1 MEIPAI
7 SELRVLLEQ
16 HNGPCISMF
25 LPTHRA
31 GIETHRDPLR
41 LRNHIRA
48 AENRLLLDHLRT
60 TQVEHLLQPIQ
71 ALLEDESFWLH
82 PGDGLALFRSPD
94 TFRTYWLPSSF
105 KEQVVVTDHFYLKPL
120 LPFLTKDERCSILAL
135 SQNEV
140 RLLQATHDSVKKVD
154 LPAAVPRS
162 LAEALKYD
170 VPENEP
176 HNHSSSSGVSRGKG
190 GRRATIF
197 HGQGVGIDDAR
208 ENLLRY
214 FQQVDRGLHEL
225 LRDEKAPLVLAC
237 VEFLF
242 PLYREANTY
251 PHLLDQGV
259 PGNPDKLSA
268 ETLRRQ
274 AWAIMEPYL
283 LLAREQAAA
292 RYRQYAETER
302 ASHNV
307 REIIQAAFHGRVE
320 SLFIAFD
327 QEQWG
332 TFHPAT
338 NKFHVHRVA
347 RYHDDD
353 LLDIAATQ
361 TLLHSGSVYAV
372 GQAQVPGGGMVAA
385 VFRY

>member
-1 MEIPAI
+1 MEIPST
-7 SELRVLLEQ
+7 SELRALLEQ

-31 GIETHRDPLR
+31 GTETQQDPLR

-60 TQVEHLLQPIQ
+60 TQVEHLLLPIQ

-94 TFRTYWLPSSF
+94 VFRTYWLPSSF
-105 KEQVVVTDHFYLKPL
+105 QEQVVVTGHFYLKPL
-120 LPFLTKDERCSILAL
+120 LPFLSEDERFSILAL

-140 RLLQATHDSVKKVD
+140 SLLQATHYSVKKVD
-154 LPAAVPRS
+154 LPAAVPMN
-162 LAEALKYD
+162 LAEALQYY
-170 VPENEP
+170 
-176 HNHSSSSGVSRGKG
+176 SSSSGVSRGKG
-190 GRRATIF
+190 GRRAPFF
-197 HGQGVGIDDAR
+197 HGQSVDIDDTKAD
-208 ENLLRY
+208 LLRY
-214 FQQVDRGLHEL
+214 FQQVDRGLQEL

-237 VEFLF
+237 VEYLF

-251 PHLLDQGV
+251 PHLLDQAV

-274 AWAIMEPYL
+274 AWAIMAPYF
-283 LLAREQAAA
+283 LLAREQATA
-292 RYRQYAETER
+292 RYKAYAETER

-307 REIIQAAFHGRVE
+307 REIIPAAFHGRVE
-320 SLFIAFD
+320 RLFIAID

-332 TFHPAT
+332 TFHPTT
-338 NKFHVHRVA
+338 NRLHVHRVA

-372 GQAQVPGGGMVAA
+372 EQAKVPGGELVAA

>member
-1 MEIPAI
+1 MEIPSI
-7 SELRVLLEQ
+7 GELRALSEQ

-25 LPTHRA
+25 LPTHRS
-31 GIETHRDPLR
+31 GMETHQDQLR

-105 KEQVVVTDHFYLKPL
+105 QEQVVVTDHFYLKPL
-120 LPFLTKDERCSILAL
+120 LPFLTRDERFSILAL

-140 RLLQATHDSVKKVD
+140 RLLQATHYSVRKVD
-154 LPAAVPRS
+154 LPAVVPRS
-162 LAEALKYD
+162 LAEALTYD
-170 VPENEP
+170 EPENELQY
-176 HNHSSSSGVSRGKG
+176 HSSSSGVLRGKS

-197 HGQGVGIDDAR
+197 HGQGVGIDDTR

-214 FQQVDRGLHEL
+214 VQQVDRGLHEL

-237 VEFLF
+237 VESLF
-242 PLYREANTY
+242 PLYGEVNTY

-268 ETLRRQ
+268 ETLLRQ

-292 RYRQYAETER
+292 RYREYIETGR

-307 REIIQAAFHGRVE
+307 REIIAAAFHGRVE
-320 SLFIAFD
+320 SLFIAID

-338 NKFHVHRVA
+338 NTLHVHRVA

-372 GQAQVPGGGMVAA
+372 GQAQVPGGELVAA

>member
-1 MEIPAI
+1 MNIPSK
-7 SELRVLLEQ
+7 SELRTLMEQ
-16 HNGPCISMF
+16 NKGPCLSMF

-31 GIETHRDPLR
+31 GVETQQDPLR
-41 LRNHIRA
+41 LRNQIRE
-48 AENRLLLDHLRT
+48 AENRLLLNDLRSA
-60 TQVEHLLQPIQ
+60 QVEHLLQPMQ
-71 ALLEDESFWLH
+71 ALLEDEQFWLH

-94 TFRTYWLPSSF
+94 VFRTYRLPSSL

-120 LPFLTKDERCSILAL
+120 LPFLTADGRFYILAL

-140 RLLQATHDSVKKVD
+140 RLLEATHYSASAVD
-154 LPAAVPRS
+154 LPAAVPGS

-170 VPENEP
+170 EPENELEY
-176 HNHSSSSGVSRGKG
+176 HSTSSGALVGKG
-190 GRRATIF
+190 GRRATVF
-197 HGQGVGIDDAR
+197 HGQGVGIDDTKQ
-208 ENLLRY
+208 NILRY
-214 FQQVDRGLHEL
+214 FQQIDRGLHEL

-251 PHLLDQGV
+251 PHLLDREV

-268 ETLRRQ
+268 ETLRKQ
-274 AWAIMEPYL
+274 AWATMEPFFL
-283 LLAREQAAA
+283 KAREEAAA
-292 RYRQYAETER
+292 RYIEYAGTGQ
-302 ASHNV
+302 ASQNV
-307 REIIQAAFHGRVE
+307 GEIIPAACNGRVE
-320 SLFIAFD
+320 SLFVAID

-332 TFHPAT
+332 TFNPTT
-338 NKFHVHRVA
+338 NTLHRHREA

-361 TLLHSGSVYAV
+361 TLLHGGSVYAV
-372 GQAQVPGGGMVAA
+372 EQAKVPGGGLLAA